1 MKKNV
6 GALLL
11 SVVLASGSLGGVTA
25 IAAETVEQQTGEIQE
40 EAEEAVSEDEIAQPV
55 DESGVEDPVQQ
66 VEGLEVSEEASEPV
80 EVTDD
85 METEAAGKNDVKAA
99 ENAWESDVTEGGTA
113 EEGVPGETLSDA
125 SDTAEPEEIEE
136 TGVSKDD
143 GIENSEV
150 KSETDGGGAIQS
162 EAVTVELS
170 EAESAVNDGVKDT
183 SSDLKVA
190 EDAEKL
196 KSGKWKEVT
205 KTVHHAEEGH
215 YETVPVVK
223 DIVDEPAWDEP
234 VYDTVC
240 RCTACGAQFE
250 SGDEAAEH
258 VVFEH
263 NNEASWSVRDVQVD
277 TIHHPAKTHKET
289 VYEKQW
295 VVDKAAW
302 DEQVKTG
309 TYQYIVNGKP
319 VKNKLAAIGNE
330 TYYFDANGIAV
341 TGWKE
346 VNGSRM
352 YFGSDRKMKT
362 GWLSVSGKKYY
373 LDDNG
378 KVQTGWQTIAGS
390 TYYFNKSDGAMHTK
404 WLQVDGKKYY
414 LDTDGTVH
422 KGWLQSRD
430 KWYYFRVNGEMHTG
444 MLKKDGVYYYLEKDG
459 TRHSGWLQTGGQMY
473 YFKLNGQMLTG
484 WLQKSGKKYY
494 FKTNGQML
502 TGWLQVNG
510 MKYYFKTSGEMH
522 TGWLQKNGKLYY
534 FKENGQMVTGR
545 YKIGDK
551 WFTFSSDGVKQ

>member
-6 GALLL
+6 GALIL
-11 SVVLASGSLGGVTA
+11 SVVLASGSLGGVSVM
-25 IAAETVEQQTGEIQE
+25 AAETVEQQTEEVQE
-40 EAEEAVSEDEIAQPV
+40 EAAYEAVTKAETVQPV

-66 VEGLEVSEEASEPV
+66 VEGLEPSEEASEPV
-80 EVTDD
+80 EVTGDL
-85 METEAAGKNDVKAA
+85 ETEAAGENGAVTAEPSGETDV
-99 ENAWESDVTEGGTA
+99 TA
-113 EEGVPGETLSDA
+113 EEGDVEGATP
-125 SDTAEPEEIEE
+125 DTSVVTEPEIVEESPAVETDNDNSSSAEGTEIIEE
-136 TGVSKDD
+136 D
-143 GIENSEV
+143 V
-150 KSETDGGGAIQS
+150 KVQQEETKTVGEEATQSETV
-162 EAVTVELS
+162 AVEPS
-170 EAESAVNDGVKDT
+170 EAEIAANDDVKDA

-190 EDAEKL
+190 ADAEKL
-196 KSGKWKEVT
+196 KSGKWKEVI
-205 KTVHHAEEGH
+205 KTVHHKEEGH
-215 YETVPVVK
+215 YETVVVK
-223 DIVDEPAWDEP
+223 KKVVDEPAWEEDIYED
-234 VYDTVC
+234 YLEC
-240 RCTACGAQFE
+240 SECGARFTDAE
-250 SGDEAAEH
+250 DAAYH
-258 VVFEH
+258 VVAEH
-263 NNEASWSVRDVQVD
+263 NNEASWSNNHDYVD
-277 TIHHPAKTHKET
+277 TIYHPEVSHEET
-289 VYEKQW
+289 VSEKKW

-373 LDDNG
+373 
-378 KVQTGWQTIAGS
+378 
-390 TYYFNKSDGAMHTK
+390 
-404 WLQVDGKKYY
+404 
-414 LDTDGTVH
+414 
-422 KGWLQSRD
+422 
-430 KWYYFRVNGEMHTG
+430 
-444 MLKKDGVYYYLEKDG
+444 
-459 TRHSGWLQTGGQMY
+459 
-473 YFKLNGQMLTG
+473 
-484 WLQKSGKKYY
+484 

>member
-1 MKKNV
+1 MSEA
-6 GALLL
+6 G
-11 SVVLASGSLGGVTA
+11 
-25 IAAETVEQQTGEIQE
+25 TVE
-40 EAEEAVSEDEIAQPV
+40 
-55 DESGVEDPVQQ
+55 
-66 VEGLEVSEEASEPV
+66 EG
-80 EVTDD
+80 D
-85 METEAAGKNDVKAA
+85 
-99 ENAWESDVTEGGTA
+99 
-113 EEGVPGETLSDA
+113 PGETALEA
-125 SDTAEPEEIEE
+125 SDTAEPEETEE
-136 TGVSKDD
+136 KPVVEVENESELSVEDTDISKDD

-150 KSETDGGGAIQS
+150 KSETDGDGAIQS
-162 EAVTVELS
+162 EAVTVEPS
-170 EAESAVNDGVKDT
+170 EAESAANDDVKDA

-190 EDAEKL
+190 ADAEKL
-196 KSGKWKEVT
+196 KSGKWKEVI
-205 KTVHHAEEGH
+205 KTVHHKEEGH
-215 YETVPVVK
+215 YETVVVK
-223 DIVDEPAWDEP
+223 KKVVDEPAWEEDIYEN
-234 VYDTVC
+234 YLEC
-240 RCTACGAQFE
+240 SECGARF
-250 SGDEAAEH
+250 DNADAAIDHLEVAH
-258 VVFEH
+258 DG
-263 NNEASWSVRDVQVD
+263 EASYSNHEVYVD
-277 TIHHPAKTHKET
+277 TIYHPEVSHEET
-289 VYEKQW
+289 VSEKKW

-330 TYYFDANGIAV
+330 TYYFDANGIVV

-378 KVQTGWQTIAGS
+378 RVQTGWQTIGGS

-404 WLQVDGKKYY
+404 WLQVEGKKYY

-422 KGWLQSRD
+422 KGWLQSGD

-484 WLQKSGKKYY
+484 WLQKSRKKYY

-522 TGWLQKNGKLYY
+522 TGWLQKSGKLYY